1 MPINGNIYSVNWN
14 KLISWLMPTALFKP
28 KMFGWLKSLAAPIST
43 LHGDLLAFRKQ
54 KKYELEITGQV
65 CKLETLLNDRFDNNL
80 RRIYILDG
88 EKSKRRF
95 IYSKAEQYT
104 QPVYTVAENR
114 PFYIYQQ
121 NEITTTTYHFI
132 VKVPSGLVYDA
143 DVMVSVLSS
152 FKMPSKKFDIQ
163 SF

>member
-121 NEITTTTYHFI
+121 MKLPPPPTTLLL
-132 VKVPSGLVYDA
+132 KCQAG
-143 DVMVSVLSS
+143 
-152 FKMPSKKFDIQ
+152 
-163 SF
+163 